1 MPNRSRGSTT
11 SSKVQTCQE
20 LAEYSSSIK
29 QAVCNGNNFHHCFY
43 DYISTTSC
51 NFDSGGI
58 SKDGSR
64 DKGIQFCSNSTN
76 SGVQATVE
84 MKDFGVQVN
93 LPQLTAEDLKG
104 DDLKTRFY
112 TGFVNFGT
120 FMVIFNSLSLIAG
133 KLNYWNGK
141 DSLKEKG
148 YLENDVKKKARPSKE
163 NETLLVF
170 MRLRL
175 GLLEQDLAQ
184 RFCVSVSTV
193 SRVLITWYN
202 VLAANLKH
210 LIVWP
215 SKEVIAT
222 NMPDCFK
229 KFPNTR
235 IIIDCTEFFIEIPSS
250 LHHLCHVAQWISVL
264 DLWVRVPP
272 GVEFFVL

>member
-1 MPNRSRGSTT
+1 M
-11 SSKVQTCQE
+11 E
-20 LAEYSSSIK
+20 
-29 QAVCNGNNFHHCFY
+29 
-43 DYISTTSC
+43 
-51 NFDSGGI
+51 
-58 SKDGSR
+58 
-64 DKGIQFCSNSTN
+64 
-76 SGVQATVE
+76 
-84 MKDFGVQVN
+84 
-93 LPQLTAEDLKG
+93 
-104 DDLKTRFY
+104 
-112 TGFVNFGT
+112 
-120 FMVIFNSLSLIAG
+120 IFNSLSLIAG

-148 YLENDVKKKARPSKE
+148 YLENDVKQKPGPQRKMRLVDDF
-163 NETLLVF
+163 LLVF

-184 RFCVSVSTV
+184 RFCISVSTV

-215 SKEVIAT
+215 SKEVIAA

-250 LHHLCHVAQWISVL
+250 LQRSKLTFLKSRLLATFNCKMVAIKKIQSPKTNKR
-264 DLWVRVPP
+264 D
-272 GVEFFVL
+272 GEDTS